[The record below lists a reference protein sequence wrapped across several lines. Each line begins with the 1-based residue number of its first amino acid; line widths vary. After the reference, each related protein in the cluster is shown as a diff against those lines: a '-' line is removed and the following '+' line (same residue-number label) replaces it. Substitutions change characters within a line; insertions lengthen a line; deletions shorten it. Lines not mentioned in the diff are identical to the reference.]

1 MVAKALIRLLRS
13 HREIQAI
20 VLNCIASMTTTK
32 ARNNMFEPFLRTFF
46 VRSSDPTHI
55 KILKLEIITNLSSES
70 NIGIILR
77 EFQSYI
83 TGHVSTALFGA
94 WVPDSVLLRIG

>member
-1 MVAKALIRLLRS
+1 MLRS
-13 HREIQAI
+13 HKEIQAI
-20 VLNCIASMTTTK
+20 VLNCIASMTTSK
-32 ARNNMFEPFLRTFF
+32 KRNNMFEPYLRTFF

-55 KILKLEIITNLSSES
+55 KILKLEIITNMATES

-83 TGHVSTALFGA
+83 TGQVRKMLELAL
-94 WVPDSVLLRIG
+94 